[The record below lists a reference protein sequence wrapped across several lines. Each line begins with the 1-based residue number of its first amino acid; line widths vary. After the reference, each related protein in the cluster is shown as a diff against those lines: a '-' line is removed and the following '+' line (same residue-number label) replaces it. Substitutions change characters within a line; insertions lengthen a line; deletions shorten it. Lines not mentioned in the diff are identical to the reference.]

1 MDIPREAIELSY
13 EREGYETVQAKRE
26 LGNGRAGQAL
36 KKNLVL
42 FSEADNYDEAKLE
55 WLATG
60 NVWWK
65 PHYENS
71 SDAPD
76 WVLNLV
82 SRIRQVSLWT
92 PCQVSL

>member
-1 MDIPREAIELSY
+1 M
-13 EREGYETVQAKRE
+13 
-26 LGNGRAGQAL
+26 

-76 WVLNLV
+76 WVFLTRIKDTAKVNFVDTLSSITLKFKTRSMETLSVLV
-82 SRIRQVSLWT
+82 MF
-92 PCQVSL
+92 PH